1 MKINKDLHFLK
12 LQCQKLKM
20 SRRNRHVYFKNCRE
34 DFANNDFIDWHLK
47 SLAGQVSYDSSTVG
61 CELSQIEGISMKKI
75 RIIWGTEPLPSL
87 SQIEG
92 SLDESNG
99 WLEYQ
104 NYGRW
109 TSRDKDTIKKR

>member
-1 MKINKDLHFLK
+1 MRRFLFLHYSDGGGILMKINKDLHFLK

-34 DFANNDFIDWHLK
+34 DFTNNSFIDWHLK

-61 CELSQIEGISMKKI
+61 CNVGYHP
-75 RIIWGTEPLPSL
+75 EPLPSL

-92 SLDESNG
+92 TFEG
-99 WLEYQ
+99 
-104 NYGRW
+104 
-109 TSRDKDTIKKR
+109 